1 MTPDEA
7 LAIVATKAAGRTRW
21 AGSEPYYDEVLA
33 AEVRR
38 LRALMP
44 AYEWEAVEG
53 DRYWLLHSRF
63 GASKLTHGNVFEY
76 YDGTAAWR
84 YGNGEAVLAP
94 SMDEAKRLLIEFVQ
108 TKAADPKAGG

>member
-33 AEVRR
+33 EEIGR
-38 LRALMP
+38 LRATVRINAMRWGMP
-44 AYEWEAVEG
+44 
-53 DRYWLLHSRF
+53 DD
-63 GASKLTHGNVFEY
+63 KI
-76 YDGTAAWR
+76 DD
-84 YGNGEAVLAP
+84 VLYP
-94 SMDEAKRLLIEFVQ
+94 SAQ